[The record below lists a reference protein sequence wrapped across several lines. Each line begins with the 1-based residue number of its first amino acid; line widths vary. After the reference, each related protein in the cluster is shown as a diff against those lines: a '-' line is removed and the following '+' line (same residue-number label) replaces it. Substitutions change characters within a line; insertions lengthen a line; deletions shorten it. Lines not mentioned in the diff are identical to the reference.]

1 MTTTL
6 GLVLRDSVVL
16 ASDMR
21 ATAGYFISH
30 KHAQKLF
37 KIDDHLGATIAG
49 RVADAQ
55 TIMDYAQVEA
65 SLYKL
70 QRGVPMKVRAAA
82 RLIAN
87 ILFQSR
93 YHMPYYLQSL
103 IAGIDSTGP
112 HLFILDLLGNLIED
126 KSVSTGSGSP
136 FVYGLLEDQYNE
148 GMTVEEGK
156 TLAVRAVHSAMER
169 DAASGDGIAVAVITS
184 EKGFTRLSEE
194 EVQKILNG
202 SKR

>member
-6 GLVLRDSVVL
+6 GLVLHDAVVL
-16 ASDMR
+16 ATDMR
-21 ATAGYFISH
+21 ATAGYFVSH

-70 QRGVPMKVRAAA
+70 QRGVPMNVRAAA

-93 YHMPYYLQSL
+93 YMPYYLQSL
-103 IAGIDSTGP
+103 IAGVDSTGP
-112 HLFILDLLGNLIED
+112 HLFILDLLGNLVEE

-136 FVYGLLEDQYNE
+136 FVYGLLEDQYKE
-148 GMTVEEGK
+148 GMTVEEGMS
-156 TLAVRAVHSAMER
+156 LAVRAVHSAMER
-169 DAASGDGIAVAVITS
+169 DAASGDGIAVAVITA
-184 EKGFTRLSEE
+184 EKGFTALSEVE
-194 EVQKILNG
+194 IQEILKG

>member
-6 GLVLRDSVVL
+6 GLVLRDGVIL
-16 ASDMR
+16 ATDMR

-37 KIDDHLGATIAG
+37 KIDDHIGATIAG

-55 TIMDYAQVEA
+55 TIMDWAQVEA

-70 QRGVPMKVRAAA
+70 QRGVPMPVRSAA

-93 YHMPYYLQSL
+93 YMPYYLQSL
-103 IAGIDSTGP
+103 IGGVDSTGS
-112 HLFILDLLGNLIED
+112 HLFILDLLGNLVEE
-126 KSVSTGSGSP
+126 KSISTGSGSP
-136 FVYGLLEDQYNE
+136 FVFGLLEDQYDE

-156 TLAVRAVHSAMER
+156 VLAVRAVKSAMER
-169 DAASGDGIAVAVITS
+169 DAASGDGIAVAVITA
-184 EKGFTRLSEE
+184 EKGFTPLSEDE
-194 EVQKILNG
+194 IKQILNG

>member
-6 GLVLRDSVVL
+6 GLVLRDGVIL
-16 ASDMR
+16 ATDMR

-37 KIDDHLGATIAG
+37 KIDDHIGATIAG

-55 TIMDYAQVEA
+55 TIMDWAQVEA

-70 QRGVPMKVRAAA
+70 QRGVPMPVRSAA

-93 YHMPYYLQSL
+93 YMPYYLQSL
-103 IAGIDSTGP
+103 IAGVDSTGP
-112 HLFILDLLGNLIED
+112 HLFILDLLGNLVED
-126 KSVSTGSGSP
+126 KSISTGSGSP
-136 FVYGLLEDQYNE
+136 FVFGLLEDQYDE

-156 TLAVRAVHSAMER
+156 DLAVRAVHSAMER
-169 DAASGDGIAVAVITS
+169 DAASGDGIAVAVIS
-184 EKGFTRLSEE
+184 AEKGFTPVSEDE
-194 EVQKILNG
+194 IKQILNG

>member
-6 GLVLRDSVVL
+6 GFILRDGVIL
-16 ASDMR
+16 ATDMR
-21 ATAGYFISH
+21 ATSGYFISH

-37 KIDDHLGATIAG
+37 KIDDHIGATIAG

-55 TIMDYAQVEA
+55 TIVDWAVVEA

-70 QRGVPMKVRAAA
+70 QRDVPMPVRSAA

-93 YHMPYYLQSL
+93 YMPYYLQSL
-103 IAGIDSTGP
+103 IAGVDSTGP
-112 HLFILDLLGNLIED
+112 HLFMLDLLGNLVEE

-136 FVYGLLEDQYNE
+136 FVFGLLEDQYHE
-148 GMTVEEGK
+148 GMTVEEG
-156 TLAVRAVHSAMER
+156 TALAVRAVHSAMER

-184 EKGFTRLSEE
+184 EKGFTRLTEDE
-194 EVQKILNG
+194 IQKILNG
-202 SKR
+202 ST

>member
-6 GLVLRDSVVL
+6 GLVLRDGVIL
-16 ASDMR
+16 ATDMR

-37 KIDDHLGATIAG
+37 KIDDHIGATIAG

-55 TIMDYAQVEA
+55 TIMDWAQVEA

-70 QRGVPMKVRAAA
+70 QRGVPMPVRSAA
-82 RLIAN
+82 RLMAN

-93 YHMPYYLQSL
+93 YQSPFILQSL
-103 IAGIDSTGP
+103 IAGVDSTGS
-112 HLFILDLLGNLIED
+112 HLFILDLLGNLVEE
-126 KSVSTGSGSP
+126 KSISTGSGSP
-136 FVYGLLEDQYNE
+136 FVFGLLEDQYDE

-169 DAASGDGIAVAVITS
+169 DAASGDGIAVAVITA
-184 EKGFTRLSEE
+184 EKGFTPLSEDE
-194 EVQKILNG
+194 IKQILNG

>member
-6 GLVLRDSVVL
+6 GLVLRDGVIL
-16 ASDMR
+16 ATDMR
-21 ATAGYFISH
+21 ATAGYFVSH

-55 TIMDYAQVEA
+55 TMMDYAQVEA

-70 QRGVPMKVRAAA
+70 QRGIPMNVKAAA
-82 RLIAN
+82 RLLAN

-93 YHMPYYLQSL
+93 YQGPFILQSL
-103 IAGIDSTGP
+103 VGGVDPTGP
-112 HLFILDLLGNLIED
+112 HLFVLDLLGNLVEE

-136 FVYGLLEDQYNE
+136 FVYGLLEDQYRE
-148 GMTVEEGK
+148 DMTVEEGK
-156 TLAVRAVHSAMER
+156 SLAVRAVHSAMER

-184 EKGFTRLSEE
+184 EKGFTRLSEDE
-194 EVQKILNG
+194 IQEMLNG

>member
-6 GLVLRDSVVL
+6 GLILRDGVIL

-37 KIDDHLGATIAG
+37 KIDDHIGATIAG

-55 TIMDYAQVEA
+55 TIMDWAQVEA

-70 QRGVPMKVRAAA
+70 QRDVPMPVRSAA

-93 YHMPYYLQSL
+93 YMPYYLQSL
-103 IAGIDSTGP
+103 IAGVDSTGP
-112 HLFILDLLGNLIED
+112 HLFILDLLGNLVED
-126 KSVSTGSGSP
+126 KSISTGSGSP
-136 FVYGLLEDQYNE
+136 FVFGLLEDQYHE
-148 GMTVEEGK
+148 GMTIEEG
-156 TLAVRAVHSAMER
+156 TSLAVRAVHSAMER
-169 DAASGDGIAVAVITS
+169 DAASGDGIAVAIITS
-184 EKGFTRLSEE
+184 EKGFTRLTEDE
-194 EVQKILNG
+194 IQKVLNG
-202 SKR
+202 SK

>member
-6 GLVLRDSVVL
+6 GLILRDGVIL

-37 KIDDHLGATIAG
+37 KIDDHIGATIAG

-55 TIMDYAQVEA
+55 TIMDWAQVEA

-70 QRGVPMKVRAAA
+70 QRDVPMPVRSAA
-82 RLIAN
+82 RLLAN

-93 YHMPYYLQSL
+93 YMPYYLQSL
-103 IAGIDSTGP
+103 IAGVDSTGP
-112 HLFILDLLGNLIED
+112 HLFILDLLGNLVED
-126 KSVSTGSGSP
+126 KSISTGSGSP
-136 FVYGLLEDQYNE
+136 FVFGLLEDQYHE
-148 GMTVEEGK
+148 GMTIDEG
-156 TLAVRAVHSAMER
+156 TSLAVRAVHSAMER

-184 EKGFTRLSEE
+184 EKGFTRLTEDE
-194 EVQKILNG
+194 IQKVLNG

>member
-6 GLVLRDSVVL
+6 GLVLRDGVIL
-16 ASDMR
+16 ATDMR
-21 ATAGYFISH
+21 ATSGYFISH

-55 TIMDYAQVEA
+55 QVMDWAQVEA

-70 QRGVPMKVRAAA
+70 QRGVPMPVRSAA

-93 YHMPYYLQSL
+93 YMPYYLQSL
-103 IAGIDSTGP
+103 IAGVDSTGP
-112 HLFILDLLGNLIED
+112 HLFILDLLGNLVEE
-126 KSVSTGSGSP
+126 KSISTGSGSP
-136 FVYGLLEDQYNE
+136 FVFGLLEDQYDE

-156 TLAVRAVHSAMER
+156 DLAVRAVHSAMER
-169 DAASGDGIAVAVITS
+169 DAASGDGIAVAVIS
-184 EKGFTRLSEE
+184 AEKGFTPVSEDE
-194 EVQKILNG
+194 IKQILNG

>member
-6 GLVLRDSVVL
+6 GLVLRDGVIL
-16 ASDMR
+16 ATDMR

-37 KIDDHLGATIAG
+37 KIDDHIGATIAG

-55 TIMDYAQVEA
+55 TIMDWAQVEA

-70 QRGVPMKVRAAA
+70 QRGVPMPVRSAA
-82 RLIAN
+82 RLMAN

-93 YHMPYYLQSL
+93 YQGPFILQSL
-103 IAGIDSTGP
+103 IAGVDSTGS
-112 HLFILDLLGNLIED
+112 HLFILDLLGNLVEE
-126 KSVSTGSGSP
+126 KSISTGSGSP
-136 FVYGLLEDQYNE
+136 FVFGLLEDQYDE

-156 TLAVRAVHSAMER
+156 ALAVRAVHSAMER
-169 DAASGDGIAVAVITS
+169 DAASGDGIAVAVITE
-184 EKGFTRLSEE
+184 EKGFIPLSEDE
-194 EVQKILNG
+194 IKKILNG

>member
-6 GLVLRDSVVL
+6 GLVLRDGVIL
-16 ASDMR
+16 ATDMR

-37 KIDDHLGATIAG
+37 KIDDHIGATIAG

-55 TIMDYAQVEA
+55 QIMDWAQVEA

-70 QRGVPMKVRAAA
+70 QRGVPMPVRSAA

-93 YHMPYYLQSL
+93 YMPYYLQSL
-103 IAGIDSTGP
+103 IAGVDSTGP
-112 HLFILDLLGNLIED
+112 HLFILDLLGNLVED
-126 KSVSTGSGSP
+126 KSISTGSGSP
-136 FVYGLLEDQYNE
+136 FVFGLLEDQYDE

-156 TLAVRAVHSAMER
+156 DLAVRAVHSAMER
-169 DAASGDGIAVAVITS
+169 DAASGDGIAVAVIS
-184 EKGFTRLSEE
+184 AEKGFTPVSEDE
-194 EVQKILNG
+194 IKQILNG

>member
-6 GLVLRDSVVL
+6 GLVLRDGVIL
-16 ASDMR
+16 ATDMR

-37 KIDDHLGATIAG
+37 KIDDHIGATIAG

-55 TIMDYAQVEA
+55 TIMDWAQVEA

-70 QRGVPMKVRAAA
+70 QRGVPMPVKSAA

-93 YHMPYYLQSL
+93 YMPYYLQSL
-103 IAGIDSTGP
+103 IAGVDSTGP
-112 HLFILDLLGNLIED
+112 HLFILDLLGNLVEE
-126 KSVSTGSGSP
+126 KSISTGSGSP
-136 FVYGLLEDQYNE
+136 FVFGLLEDQYDE

-156 TLAVRAVHSAMER
+156 DLAVRAVHSAMER
-169 DAASGDGIAVAVITS
+169 DAASGDGIAVAVIS
-184 EKGFTRLSEE
+184 AEKGFTPVSEDE
-194 EVQKILNG
+194 IKQILNG

>member
-6 GLVLRDSVVL
+6 GLVLRDGVIL
-16 ASDMR
+16 ATDMR
-21 ATAGYFISH
+21 ATSGYFISH

-37 KIDDHLGATIAG
+37 KIDDHIGATIAG

-55 TIMDYAQVEA
+55 TIVDWAQVEA

-70 QRGVPMKVRAAA
+70 QRGVPMPVRSAA

-93 YHMPYYLQSL
+93 YMPYYLQSL
-103 IAGIDSTGP
+103 IAGVDSTGS
-112 HLFILDLLGNLIED
+112 HLFILDLLGNLVEE
-126 KSVSTGSGSP
+126 KSISTGSGSP
-136 FVYGLLEDQYNE
+136 FVFGLLEDQYDE

-156 TLAVRAVHSAMER
+156 SLAVRAVHSAMER
-169 DAASGDGIAVAVITS
+169 DAASGDGIAVAVIS
-184 EKGFTRLSEE
+184 AEKGFTPLSEDE
-194 EVQKILNG
+194 IKKILNG

>member
-6 GLVLRDSVVL
+6 GLVLHNGVVF
-16 ASDMR
+16 ATDMR
-21 ATAGYFISH
+21 ATAGYFVAH

-37 KIDDHLGATIAG
+37 KIDDHIGATIAG

-55 TIMDYAQVEA
+55 MIMDIAQVEA

-82 RLIAN
+82 RLLAN

-93 YHMPYYLQSL
+93 YTPYILQTL
-103 IAGIDSTGP
+103 IGGVDSTGP
-112 HLFILDLLGNLIED
+112 HVFTVDLLGNLVEE

-136 FVYGLLEDQYNE
+136 FVYGILEDQYNE
-148 GMTVEEGK
+148 DMTIEEG
-156 TLAVRAVHSAMER
+156 TSLAIRAVHSAMER
-169 DAASGDGIAVAVITS
+169 DAASGDGIAVSTITS
-184 EKGFTRLSEE
+184 EKGYTALPDAEIG
-194 EVQKILNG
+194 KILK
-202 SKR
+202 SVKR

>member
-6 GLVLRDSVVL
+6 GLVLRDGVIL
-16 ASDMR
+16 ATDMR

-37 KIDDHLGATIAG
+37 KIDDHIGATIAG

-55 TIMDYAQVEA
+55 TIMDWAQVEA

-70 QRGVPMKVRAAA
+70 QRGVPMPVRSAA
-82 RLIAN
+82 RLMAN

-93 YHMPYYLQSL
+93 YQGPFILQSL
-103 IAGIDSTGP
+103 IAGVDSTGS
-112 HLFILDLLGNLIED
+112 HLFILDLLGNLVEE
-126 KSVSTGSGSP
+126 KSISTGSGSP
-136 FVYGLLEDQYNE
+136 FVFGLLEDQYDE

-156 TLAVRAVHSAMER
+156 ALAIRAVHSAMER
-169 DAASGDGIAVAVITS
+169 DAASGDGIAVAVITE
-184 EKGFTRLSEE
+184 EKGFIPLSEDE
-194 EVQKILNG
+194 IKKILNG

>member
-6 GLVLRDSVVL
+6 GFILRDAVIL
-16 ASDMR
+16 ATDMR
-21 ATAGYFISH
+21 ATSGYFISH

-37 KIDDHLGATIAG
+37 KIDDHIGATIAG

-55 TIMDYAQVEA
+55 TIIDWAQVEA

-70 QRGVPMKVRAAA
+70 QRDVPMPVRSAA

-93 YHMPYYLQSL
+93 YMPYYLQSL
-103 IAGIDSTGP
+103 IAGVDSTGP
-112 HLFILDLLGNLIED
+112 HLFMLDLLGNLIEE
-126 KSVSTGSGSP
+126 KSISTGSGSP
-136 FVYGLLEDQYNE
+136 FVFGILEDQYHE
-148 GMTVEEGK
+148 GMTVEEGIA
-156 TLAVRAVHSAMER
+156 LAVRAVHSAMER

-184 EKGFTRLSEE
+184 EKGFTTLTEE
-194 EVQKILNG
+194 EIQKILNG
-202 SKR
+202 SK

>member
-6 GLVLRDSVVL
+6 GLILRDGVIL

-37 KIDDHLGATIAG
+37 KIDDHIGATIAG

-55 TIMDYAQVEA
+55 QIMDWAQVEA

-70 QRGVPMKVRAAA
+70 QRDVPMPVRSAA
-82 RLIAN
+82 RLLAN

-93 YHMPYYLQSL
+93 YMPYYLQSL
-103 IAGIDSTGP
+103 IAGVDSTGP
-112 HLFILDLLGNLIED
+112 HLFILDLLGNLVED
-126 KSVSTGSGSP
+126 KSISTGSGSP
-136 FVYGLLEDQYNE
+136 FVFGLLEDQYHE
-148 GMTVEEGK
+148 GMTIDEG
-156 TLAVRAVHSAMER
+156 TSLAVRAVHSAMER

-184 EKGFTRLSEE
+184 EKGFTRLTEDE
-194 EVQKILNG
+194 IQKVLNG

>member
-6 GLVLRDSVVL
+6 GLVLRDGVVL
-16 ASDMR
+16 ATDMR
-21 ATAGYFISH
+21 ATAGYFVSH

-70 QRGVPMKVRAAA
+70 QRGVPMNVRAAA

-93 YHMPYYLQSL
+93 YMPYYLQSL
-103 IAGIDSTGP
+103 IAGVDPTGP
-112 HLFILDLLGNLIED
+112 HLFILDLLGNLVEE

-156 TLAVRAVHSAMER
+156 SLAVRAVHSAMER
-169 DAASGDGIAVAVITS
+169 DAASGDGIAVAVITA
-184 EKGFTRLSEE
+184 EKGFTALSEAE
-194 EVQKILNG
+194 IQEILKG

>member
-6 GLVLRDSVVL
+6 GLILRDGVIL
-16 ASDMR
+16 ATDMR

-93 YHMPYYLQSL
+93 YMPYYLQSL
-103 IAGIDSTGP
+103 IAGVDNTGP
-112 HLFILDLLGNLIED
+112 HLFILDLLGNLVEE

-148 GMTVEEGK
+148 GMTVIEGK
-156 TLAVRAVHSAMER
+156 SLAVRAVHSAMER
-169 DAASGDGIAVAVITS
+169 DAASGDGIAVALITA
-184 EKGFTRLSEE
+184 EEGFTRLSEDE
-194 EVQKILNG
+194 IQKILNG
-202 SKR
+202 ST

>member
-6 GLVLRDSVVL
+6 GLVLRDGVVL
-16 ASDMR
+16 ATDMR

-37 KIDDHLGATIAG
+37 KIDDHIGATIAG

-55 TIMDYAQVEA
+55 TIMDWAQVEA

-70 QRGVPMKVRAAA
+70 QRGVPMPVRSAA

-93 YHMPYYLQSL
+93 YMPYYLQSL
-103 IAGIDSTGP
+103 IAGVDSTGP
-112 HLFILDLLGNLIED
+112 HLFILDLLGNLVEE
-126 KSVSTGSGSP
+126 KSISTGSGSP
-136 FVYGLLEDQYNE
+136 FVFGLLEDQYDE

-156 TLAVRAVHSAMER
+156 DLAVRAVHSAMER
-169 DAASGDGIAVAVITS
+169 DAASGDGIAVAVIS
-184 EKGFTRLSEE
+184 AEKGFTPVSEDE
-194 EVQKILNG
+194 IKQILNG

>member
-6 GLVLRDSVVL
+6 GLVLRDGVIL
-16 ASDMR
+16 ATDMR
-21 ATAGYFISH
+21 ATAGYFVSH

-37 KIDDHLGATIAG
+37 KIDDHIGATIAG

-55 TIMDYAQVEA
+55 TIVEWAQVEA

-70 QRGVPMKVRAAA
+70 QRGVPMTVRAAA

-93 YHMPYYLQSL
+93 YFQPFYLQSL
-103 IAGIDSTGP
+103 MGGVDSTGS
-112 HLFILDLLGNLIED
+112 HLFILDLLGNLVEE

-136 FVYGLLEDQYNE
+136 FVYGLLEDQYRE
-148 GMTVEEGK
+148 DMTVDEG
-156 TLAVRAVHSAMER
+156 TSLAVRAVHSAMER

-184 EKGFTRLSEE
+184 EKGFTRLSEDE
-194 EVQKILNG
+194 IQNRLNG

>member
-6 GLVLRDSVVL
+6 GLVLRDGVIL
-16 ASDMR
+16 ATDMR

-37 KIDDHLGATIAG
+37 KIDDHIGATIAG

-55 TIMDYAQVEA
+55 TIMDWAQVEA

-70 QRGVPMKVRAAA
+70 QRGVPMPVRSAA

-93 YHMPYYLQSL
+93 YMPYYLQSL
-103 IAGIDSTGP
+103 IAGVDSTGP
-112 HLFILDLLGNLIED
+112 HLFILDLLGNLVEE
-126 KSVSTGSGSP
+126 KSISTGSGSP
-136 FVYGLLEDQYNE
+136 FVFGLLEDQYDE

-156 TLAVRAVHSAMER
+156 DLAVRAVHSAMER
-169 DAASGDGIAVAVITS
+169 DAASGDGIAVAVIS
-184 EKGFTRLSEE
+184 EEKGFTPVSEDE
-194 EVQKILNG
+194 IKQILNG

>member
-6 GLVLRDSVVL
+6 GLVLRDGVIL
-16 ASDMR
+16 ATDMR

-55 TIMDYAQVEA
+55 QVMDWAQVEA

-70 QRGVPMKVRAAA
+70 QRGVPMPVRSAA

-93 YHMPYYLQSL
+93 YMPYYLQSL
-103 IAGIDSTGP
+103 IAGVDSTGP
-112 HLFILDLLGNLIED
+112 HLFILDLLGNLVEE
-126 KSVSTGSGSP
+126 KSISTGSGSP
-136 FVYGLLEDQYNE
+136 FVFGLLEDQYDE

-156 TLAVRAVHSAMER
+156 DLAVRAVHSAMER
-169 DAASGDGIAVAVITS
+169 DAASGDGIAVAVIS
-184 EKGFTRLSEE
+184 AEKGFTPVSEDE
-194 EVQKILNG
+194 IKQILNG